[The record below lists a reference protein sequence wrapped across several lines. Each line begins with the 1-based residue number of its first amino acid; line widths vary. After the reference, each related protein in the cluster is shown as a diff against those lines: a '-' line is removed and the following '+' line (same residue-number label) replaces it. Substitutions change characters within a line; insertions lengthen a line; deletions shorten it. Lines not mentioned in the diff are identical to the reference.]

1 MNLRCT
7 IKRLARLGVSWA
19 AFFGGYCFL
28 AEALGTDRGA
38 RILCYHSISD
48 RPKNAFAVSTQ
59 DFARQM
65 QFLAERFTIVSV
77 DQWVDLLRG
86 NESLPDGVVA
96 VTIDDG
102 YRDAY
107 THACPILTRLAIPA
121 TVFLPVAFIGSGSSE
136 RTEGQSPRADFLSWD
151 QVREMS
157 RAGIAFGSHTLTHVS
172 LTDLTYQEVK
182 YQLERSKARLE
193 AEIGKPV
200 TGFAYPYGT
209 FRDFNPEMKQL
220 VAAAGYSWAVTGI
233 SGANNHKTDCYALR
247 RTKVE
252 RDDSMAVFEKAVR
265 GALDPWIAVDRLGWF
280 LQARD
285 RRRWSGEMDLP
296 RTSSSPT
303 RSQVER

>member
-1 MNLRCT
+1 MNPRCT
-7 IKRLARLGVSWA
+7 IKRLARLGVSSA
-19 AFFGGYCFL
+19 AFFGGYCSL
-28 AEALGTDRGA
+28 AKALGASHSA

-48 RPKNAFAVSTQ
+48 RPKNEFAVSTQ

-65 QFLAERFTIVSV
+65 QFLSERFTIVSV

-86 NESLPDGVVA
+86 NELLPDRVVA

-136 RTEGQSPRADFLSWD
+136 RTEGQSPQTDFLSWD

-157 RAGIAFGSHTLTHVS
+157 RAGIVFGSHTLTHVS

-209 FRDFNPEMKQL
+209 FRDFSPEIKQF
-220 VAAAGYSWAVTGI
+220 VASAGYSWAVTGT
-233 SGANNHKTDCYALR
+233 SGINKHKTDRFALR

-252 RDDSMAVFEKAVR
+252 RDDGMVVFEKAVR
-265 GALDPWIAVDRLGWF
+265 GALDLWIVVDRLGWF

-285 RRRWSGEMDLP
+285 R
-296 RTSSSPT
+296 
-303 RSQVER
+303 